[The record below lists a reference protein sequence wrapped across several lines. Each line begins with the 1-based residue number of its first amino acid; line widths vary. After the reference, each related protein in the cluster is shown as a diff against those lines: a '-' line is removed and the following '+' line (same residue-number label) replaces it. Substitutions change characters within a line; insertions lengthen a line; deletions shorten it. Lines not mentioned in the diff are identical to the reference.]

1 MDFNS
6 LGNGNP
12 FYILRQG
19 EKPLLEVGVVKAK
32 SQPHVQFP
40 TQTPNIMTGLQTQQ
54 VVDVTVT
61 INGKDEVFQN
71 IPIGVEIAQ
80 RGNDTFSGSR
90 EAMLQAV
97 DAMLQ
102 TSKKALD
109 QVPYHKS
116 VIAESEKMLETLNPR
131 YAEEK
136 RQAKTIKSL
145 EERQAATDAKLDSIL
160 AILQK
165 LDSPSWHD
173 DWIHN
178 NKRKKG
184 H

>member
-12 FYILRQG
+12 FYVLRKSD
-19 EKPLLEVGVVKAK
+19 KPYLEVGVVKSK
-32 SQPHVQFP
+32 SQPRAKFP
-40 TQTPNIMTGLQTQQ
+40 TQTPNVMAGMQFQQ
-54 VVDVTVT
+54 VIDITAT
-61 INGKDEVFQN
+61 INGKDETFFEL
-71 IPIGVEIAQ
+71 PINVEIAAK
-80 RGNDTFSGSR
+80 GNDTFSGSR

-102 TSKKALD
+102 SSKKAIE

-116 VIAESEKMLETLNPR
+116 VIAESEKMLENLNPR

-136 RQAKTIKSL
+136 KQARTIKSL
-145 EERQAATDAKLDSIL
+145 EERQSATDAKLDSIL

-165 LDSPSWHD
+165 LDSPSVA
-173 DWIHN
+173 
-178 NKRKKG
+178 
-184 H
+184 